1 MIFDAVKNECLAV
14 AITDTGIWTSAAR
27 QTWTGAE
34 DVALTQ
40 LTTKFPGQGA
50 HTVVVHCA
58 GGGSEAHDPA
68 AQAPAPA
75 PDPEPAGPC
84 VPDPFDLNF
93 PGAC

>member
-14 AITDTGIWTSAAR
+14 TITDTGIWTSAAR

-50 HTVVVHCA
+50 RTVVVHCA
-58 GGGSEAHDPA
+58 GGGWKPTIRPPKHLRPHLIRNLRGRASPTRST
-68 AQAPAPA
+68 
-75 PDPEPAGPC
+75 
-84 VPDPFDLNF
+84 
-93 PGAC
+93 